1 MIFKEIRIFGTKPY
15 PCYLEIMTESVAVC
29 LLFSRL
35 IEEYKLRASCS
46 WINIFL
52 CDQKT
57 FAENSHRNFLCHPVG
72 FYYLCDME
80 KVTANYPQ
88 MSDEAKR
95 QFFFDIIQSVIR
107 EAGNFFQ
114 WDQSILEKVFENM
127 QSAGLRDCHTVGKAK
142 FASGRR
148 FKLSLEIEGDLYE
161 YKFYAVLFDKH
172 NNRAK
177 RRHFASHTTRDR
189 FIYWADLTDWQI
201 ISDNAACF
209 NLSMDKKYIFD
220 LPDLNYRAVPAEK

>member
-1 MIFKEIRIFGTKPY
+1 
-15 PCYLEIMTESVAVC
+15 
-29 LLFSRL
+29 
-35 IEEYKLRASCS
+35 
-46 WINIFL
+46 
-52 CDQKT
+52 
-57 FAENSHRNFLCHPVG
+57 
-72 FYYLCDME
+72 
-80 KVTANYPQ
+80 
-88 MSDEAKR
+88 
-95 QFFFDIIQSVIR
+95 
-107 EAGNFFQ
+107 
-114 WDQSILEKVFENM
+114 M

>member
-46 WINIFL
+46 WINIYL
-52 CDQKT
+52 CDQKK
-57 FAENSHRNFLCHPVG
+57 FAENSHRNFLCHPAD

-148 FKLSLEIEGDLYE
+148 FK
-161 YKFYAVLFDKH
+161 
-172 NNRAK
+172 
-177 RRHFASHTTRDR
+177 
-189 FIYWADLTDWQI
+189 
-201 ISDNAACF
+201 
-209 NLSMDKKYIFD
+209 
-220 LPDLNYRAVPAEK
+220 